1 MGGMDR
7 KEDNPGDGRSLP
19 AELYLLACDTE
30 RERLTKR
37 DVLGSVLRAAVLIEL
52 TDRGCLTD
60 EDGRARTVGDKR
72 TGDPLLDEALRGIA
86 AERRPRKWKALVQKE
101 RKQTFQAVEQRLEK
115 ERMIRV
121 ERRTWLSDVVVVKDT
136 ALVKRLR
143 AEAVETL
150 TGGRPVGQFTTRQAA
165 LTALAAVGGL
175 PTVTSGKDR
184 REYKDR
190 IKALTERAGEAG
202 PALKKALQE
211 MQIAT
216 ATAIGAA
223 ATVGTQ

>member
-1 MGGMDR
+1 MDR
-7 KEDNPGDGRSLP
+7 KEKNPGDGRSLP

-30 RERLTKR
+30 KERLTKR

-60 EDGRARTVGDKR
+60 EDGRARTVGDRR
-72 TGDPLLDEALRGIA
+72 TGDPLLDDALRGIA
-86 AERRPRKWKALVQKE
+86 AEKRPRKWKTLVQRN
-101 RKQTFQAVEQRLEK
+101 RKQTFEAVERQLEK
-115 ERMIRV
+115 DRLIRI
-121 ERRTWLSDVVVVKDT
+121 ERRTWFPHIVVVKDA
-136 ALVKRLR
+136 ALAKRLHG
-143 AEAVETL
+143 EAVETL
-150 TGGRPVGQFTTRQAA
+150 TGGRPVEQFTTRQAA

-184 REYKDR
+184 REHKER

-223 ATVGTQ
+223 ASAGTQ